1 MLSRAVDPS
10 AQTPGYRIDTNTDAD
25 TNTSVDT
32 DTNSNVDT
40 DTKVREGSAMN
51 HPADSSAT
59 PPGPGRSPAGPE
71 EPPRKPVRSRTPLTT
86 QALVE
91 RAEVTPD
98 TSEAETVLRIFHRRR
113 QEHAAFYVAETRDLA
128 TLWSEEDEGEEK
140 ALHALAASV
149 GMRAK
154 LHRGED
160 RLRDAHVAVTDLP
173 VCFARVESGAL
184 PVEWFEWLIRSVLRL
199 TAHQRRQVDER
210 VAAWHLESIDV
221 ERFYRELHTLVVW
234 FGRAAVQESP
244 QEQRSVSIASSPDS
258 DGTACLVIRGPIP
271 EITAFGQRLD
281 AAARAVQDAQRHALE
296 SGAPIPFDLDGDA
309 TREGRNL
316 SLSALQYAIAV
327 RSQLETGAVEVPE
340 PAFRISVVV
349 PVLTLLGRSNAPA
362 TLDGTIPIPP
372 RMARELVAKAPAFER
387 VLTDPVSGDHKPS
400 ASRTYRPSAA
410 MAENLRLIDPV
421 CAVPGCT
428 RNVMTVGEMD
438 HIEEFDLENPARGG
452 PTTIENL
459 HRLCRHHHRMKS
471 AGLLDPER
479 DPETGMTRWRIAR
492 AAVCDVAANTDLVT
506 RELADRLRSAWD
518 QYAADLEFE
527 ALARTGFFAEARA
540 EDADRDEA
548 YRWGCHLI
556 DYYSN
561 PEYDEADD
569 PGPPP
574 FPPLPGHEPPP
585 Y

>member
-1 MLSRAVDPS
+1 MGHHADPS
-10 AQTPGYRIDTNTDAD
+10 ADPSGSER
-25 TNTSVDT
+25 SV
-32 DTNSNVDT
+32 S
-40 DTKVREGSAMN
+40 R
-51 HPADSSAT
+51 PA
-59 PPGPGRSPAGPE
+59 
-71 EPPRKPVRSRTPLTT
+71 EPPRKPVQSRTPLTA

-91 RAEVTPD
+91 RADVTPH
-98 TSEAETVLRIFHRRR
+98 TPEAETVLRIFHRRR

-128 TLWSEEDEGEEK
+128 TLWSEEDEGDEK
-140 ALHALAASV
+140 ALYALAASV

-154 LHRGED
+154 LPRGEG

-173 VCFARVESGAL
+173 ACFGRVESGAL

-199 TAHQRRQVDER
+199 TPRQRRQVDER
-210 VAAWHLESIDV
+210 VAAWQLESIDV

-234 FGRAAVQESP
+234 FGRSAVQESP
-244 QEQRSVSIASSPDS
+244 QEQRSVSLASSADA
-258 DGTACLVIRGPIP
+258 DGTACLMIRGPIP

-296 SGAPIPFDLDGDA
+296 TGAPIPFDLDGDA
-309 TREGRNL
+309 AREGRHL
-316 SLSALQYAIAV
+316 SLAALQYAIAI
-327 RSQLETGAVEVPE
+327 RSQLDTGAVEVPE
-340 PAFRISVVV
+340 SAFRISVVV

-387 VLTDPVSGDHKPS
+387 VLTDPVSGDHLPS
-400 ASRTYRPSAA
+400 ASRTYRPTTA

-438 HIEEFDLENPARGG
+438 HIEEFDLEHPARGG
-452 PTTIENL
+452 PTSVENL
-459 HRLCRHHHRMKS
+459 HRICRTHHRMKT

-479 DPETGMTRWRIAR
+479 DETTGTTRWRLLG

-506 RELADRLRSAWD
+506 RELGGQLRDAWQRYAD
-518 QYAADLEFE
+518 DLEFE
-527 ALARTGFFAEARA
+527 ALTRTGFFDEARA

-548 YRWGCHLI
+548 QRWGNHLI
-556 DYYSN
+556 DYYSR

-574 FPPLPGHEPPP
+574 LPPLPGHEPPP

>member
-1 MLSRAVDPS
+1 MEHSAGPS
-10 AQTPGYRIDTNTDAD
+10 AVP
-25 TNTSVDT
+25 S
-32 DTNSNVDT
+32 
-40 DTKVREGSAMN
+40 
-51 HPADSSAT
+51 
-59 PPGPGRSPAGPE
+59 GPE
-71 EPPRKPVRSRTPLTT
+71 RSASHPDEPPRKPVQSRTLLTA
-86 QALVE
+86 QSLVD
-91 RAEVTPD
+91 RSDVTPH
-98 TSEAETVLRIFHRRR
+98 TPEAETVLRIFYRRQ

-128 TLWSEEDEGEEK
+128 SLWSKGDDADEK

-154 LHRGED
+154 LPRGED
-160 RLRDAHVAVTDLP
+160 RLRDAHLAVTELP
-173 VCFARVESGAL
+173 ACFARVESGAL

-199 TAHQRRQVDER
+199 TTHQRRQVDER
-210 VAAWHLESIDV
+210 VAAWQLESIDV

-244 QEQRSVSIASSPDS
+244 QEQRSVSIASSPDA
-258 DGTACLVIRGPIP
+258 DGTACIMIRGPIP
-271 EITAFGQRLD
+271 EISAFGQRLD

-296 SGAPIPFDLDGDA
+296 TGAPIPFDLDGDA
-309 TREGRNL
+309 AREGRHL
-316 SLSALQYAIAV
+316 SLAALQYAIAV
-327 RSQLETGAVEVPE
+327 RSQLDTGAVEVPD

-372 RMARELVAKAPAFER
+372 RMARELVAQAPAFER
-387 VLTDPVSGDHKPS
+387 VLTDPVSGHHLPS

-410 MAENLRLIDPV
+410 MGENLRMMDPV

-438 HIEEFDLENPARGG
+438 HIEEFDLEHPARGG
-452 PTTIENL
+452 PTTLKNL
-459 HRLCRHHHRMKS
+459 HRICRTHHRMKT

-479 DPETGMTRWRIAR
+479 DEKTGTTRWRIHG
-492 AAVCDVAANTDLVT
+492 AAVCDVIANTDLVT
-506 RELADRLRSAWD
+506 RELGDHFRKAWQRYAD
-518 QYAADLEFE
+518 DLELE
-527 ALARTGFFAEARA
+527 ALARTGYFEESRV

-548 YRWGCHLI
+548 HRWGNHLI
-556 DYYSN
+556 DHYSH

-574 FPPLPGHEPPP
+574 LPPLPSHGPPP

>member
-1 MLSRAVDPS
+1 MGRHAGPS
-10 AQTPGYRIDTNTDAD
+10 AI
-25 TNTSVDT
+25 
-32 DTNSNVDT
+32 
-40 DTKVREGSAMN
+40 
-51 HPADSSAT
+51 
-59 PPGPGRSPAGPE
+59 PPGPERSASRPD
-71 EPPRKPVRSRTPLTT
+71 EPPRKPVQSRTPLTA
-86 QALVE
+86 QALVD
-91 RAEVTPD
+91 RADVTPH
-98 TSEAETVLRIFHRRR
+98 TPEAETVLRIFHRRR

-128 TLWSEEDEGEEK
+128 TLWSEEDEGDEK

-173 VCFARVESGAL
+173 ACFGRVESGAL
-184 PVEWFEWLIRSVLRL
+184 PVEWFEWLIRSVLHL
-199 TAHQRRQVDER
+199 TAYQRRQVDER
-210 VAAWHLESIDV
+210 VAAWQLESIDV

-244 QEQRSVSIASSPDS
+244 QEQRSVSLASSPDS
-258 DGTACLVIRGPIP
+258 DGTACLMIRGPIP

-296 SGAPIPFDLDGDA
+296 TGAPIPFDLDGDA
-309 TREGRNL
+309 SREGRHL
-316 SLSALQYAIAV
+316 SLAALQYAIAV
-327 RSQLETGAVEVPE
+327 RSQLDTGAVEVPD

-387 VLTDPVSGDHKPS
+387 VLTDPVSGDHLPS

-452 PTTIENL
+452 PTSVENL
-459 HRLCRHHHRMKS
+459 HRICRTHHRMKT

-479 DPETGMTRWRIAR
+479 DETTGTTRWRILG

-506 RELADRLRSAWD
+506 RELGGRLREAW
-518 QYAADLEFE
+518 QRYADDLEFE
-527 ALARTGFFAEARA
+527 ALTRTGFFDEARA

-556 DYYSN
+556 DHYSR
-561 PEYDEADD
+561 PEHDEADD

-574 FPPLPGHEPPP
+574 LPPPPGHEPPP